1 MDEAN
6 ENISDGPGTES
17 HGKKLD
23 LVVTCLRVDRVTA
36 SGFGMGRSKI
46 EDFIASND
54 VYVNKLN
61 TSKSALVNEGDEI
74 DLTRSKEDDKVVM
87 SRFKVLTIDKDL
99 TKKAKRRLS
108 GIQYGS
114 MIVSRKEF
122 DKSYA
127 QSSE

>member
-1 MDEAN
+1 M
-6 ENISDGPGTES
+6 
-17 HGKKLD
+17 
-23 LVVTCLRVDRVTA
+23 
-36 SGFGMGRSKI
+36 
-46 EDFIASND
+46 
-54 VYVNKLN
+54 
-61 TSKSALVNEGDEI
+61 NEGDEI

-108 GIQYGS
+108 GIRYGS
-114 MIVSRKEF
+114 MIVSREEF